1 MEKLVAIFS
10 VLLIASLFS
19 HPSQAEEREIKSTGG
34 ASLGKWKYKE
44 IDPADALL
52 EVELDG
58 RELVKV
64 RAGYIGNSTY
74 REVWNFKRQYFV
86 EKKLSPGRITFV
98 KQIEKSWIGYA
109 KLPSGHHYNGGTFN
123 EKDAPRMIFARTAIK
138 NVDILK
144 TEKRSRNL
152 LIVTYRLQR
161 TEEKC
166 VGLVYVDEEIY
177 GEGYGGSYGDY
188 SARSIACVS
197 KGGDHEQ
204 ALALS
209 AHYLSLVKK
218 TVVVLPISSVM
229 IFPSQKSFQRLD
241 PDRGPKTA
249 RLAKRLIPR
258 FATWQLDLEMV
269 HGIKAERFGLG
280 LMRREIEG

>member
-52 EVELDG
+52 EAMLDG

-144 TEKRSRNL
+144 MENALETCLSSPIDFNAPKRSASVWFTSMR
-152 LIVTYRLQR
+152 
-161 TEEKC
+161 K
-166 VGLVYVDEEIY
+166 
-177 GEGYGGSYGDY
+177 SM
-188 SARSIACVS
+188 AKAM
-197 KGGDHEQ
+197 
-204 ALALS
+204 
-209 AHYLSLVKK
+209 
-218 TVVVLPISSVM
+218 VVRMVI
-229 IFPSQKSFQRLD
+229 
-241 PDRGPKTA
+241 
-249 RLAKRLIPR
+249 IPR
-258 FATWQLDLEMV
+258 DRLPVCQ
-269 HGIKAERFGLG
+269 
-280 LMRREIEG
+280 REAITNKLWP